1 MTREEN
7 ETQLTRMAEKLEDWR
22 TATGRYVPVGGP
34 EQGEVVLEETELTE
48 AEINDEEIYPQERN
62 GI

>member
-7 ETQLTRMAEKLEDWR
+7 AAQLNRLAEKLEDWR
-22 TATGRYVPVGGP
+22 TATRRYVPVGDP